1 MKKIPKKLQKAFD
14 EILDNELGQSF
25 RKIHYNLVGISTSY
39 KQTQGEFTEVPCHYT
54 ICSPERYFAPW
65 ENVKLGSSIEIIES
79 QGTAGTLSAV
89 VSDKHLEWIDLDD
102 LKQSFGR
109 IASEDEAYR
118 EISEK
123 MCHVIDGHRQNSALA
138 RYERGMRSNFYSK
151 AHQKNF
157 GIDATFCIFANK
169 RFPPIVTMLVKEYSK
184 TLLIQ
189 EMNEMHQQCYPT
201 VWFDLQFVFAF
212 EYGGFEP
219 GDSGANLLWLKKEK
233 LLVSFMRHG

>member
-54 ICSPERYFAPW
+54 ICSPERYFALW

-138 RYERGMRSNFYSK
+138 RYER
-151 AHQKNF
+151 
-157 GIDATFCIFANK
+157 
-169 RFPPIVTMLVKEYSK
+169 VTMLVKEYSK

-201 VWFDLQFVFAF
+201 VWFDLQLVFAF

-219 GDSGANLLWLKKEK
+219 GDSGANLLWLKRK
-233 LLVSFMRHG
+233 SSWYPSCGMDDR